1 MGRDESG
8 NHLGVERDM
17 GDSVIREDTFN
28 QAMKRVKD
36 ALDGLK
42 DMVQA
47 TNERVAA
54 IEAQNQISTVAKIAE
69 AKEDGKNEQRLASI
83 EKHLDRLTWGI
94 AVLGMGFAGQL
105 LWWIFL
111 KATGG
116 HS

>member
-1 MGRDESG
+1 
-8 NHLGVERDM
+8 M
-17 GDSVIREDTFN
+17 GDNVIREDTFN

-54 IEAQNQISTVAKIAE
+54 IEAQNQIATASKITE
-69 AKEDGKNEQRLASI
+69 AKEDGKNEQRLTSI
-83 EKHLDRLTWGI
+83 EKHLNALTWGI
-94 AVLGMGFAGQL
+94 AFLALGFGGQL